1 MATTVLIASGNGV
14 AIGATGT
21 ELAQLDVAQ
30 YRSVRITVANWAFSP
45 SSIQVTIT
53 HIMNPGTPAASGID
67 GLDSYILGPDENT
80 SKSYE
85 VPGETISVNVRP
97 TNDSAGCQA
106 FFTIYG
112 RPD

>member
-1 MATTVLIASGNGV
+1 MAITVLIASGNGV
-14 AIGATGT
+14 AIDAAGTG
-21 ELAQLDVAQ
+21 LAELDVAQ

-45 SSIQVTIT
+45 SSIQVDIA
-53 HIMNPGTPAASGID
+53 HIINPGTPGANAID
-67 GLDSYILGPDENT
+67 GLDSYILGPDETT

-85 VPGETISVNVRP
+85 VPGETIALNAHSTSN
-97 TNDSAGCQA
+97 SAGCQA